1 MMNYV
6 DMSMINKIKE
16 VLNKVYRNLENDIKI
31 YIFKM
36 IKKKNLIIISI
47 ILYS

>member
-6 DMSMINKIKE
+6 DMSMINKILIYVLKK

-31 YIFKM
+31 YIFR
-36 IKKKNLIIISI
+36 ND
-47 ILYS
+47 

>member
-6 DMSMINKIKE
+6 DMSMINKILIYVLKK

-31 YIFKM
+31 YIF
-36 IKKKNLIIISI
+36 IND
-47 ILYS
+47 

>member
-6 DMSMINKIKE
+6 DMSMINKILINVLKK

-31 YIFKM
+31 YIF
-36 IKKKNLIIISI
+36 IND
-47 ILYS
+47 